1 MNDQTKILFYN
12 ARVIGAQNP
21 IDSGWCLIIDDHFD
35 SVGSGNAPAAVTE
48 SATSRIDCQGKSLLP
63 GFIDLHTHG
72 GLGADFVFGNAEEI
86 KSISA
91 FFARH
96 GVTGFL
102 ASTYAASKT
111 EISNA
116 IEIIGG
122 VVGNEPGAKILGIHL
137 EGPWLNPL
145 MAGAQSISNIRSAT
159 PEEALPYFDSGLI
172 RLVALAPEIIENQ
185 WLIAACISRNITLSA
200 GHTAAT
206 FAEMQVA
213 VQLGITQVTHCFN
226 AMGTMHHREP
236 GVVGAA
242 LSLPELRCELIAD
255 NIHVHPAVMDILVKA
270 KTPDGVILVT
280 DSISAVGMPDGV
292 YSLEGQQ
299 VTLANGSARLADG
312 ILAGSTLTM
321 DAALR
326 NFSAASHLPLEEI
339 WRCSSLNAAQA
350 IHLDDHKG
358 RIAPNYDADLV
369 LLDSNLHVQ
378 LTMIAGQICFD
389 AR

>member
-1 MNDQTKILFYN
+1 MKDQSNTLFYN
-12 ARVIGAQNP
+12 AQIMGASNK
-21 IDSGWCLIIDDHFD
+21 IDNGWCLTIGNHIE
-35 SVGSGNAPAAVTE
+35 SVGSGEAPDAIT
-48 SATSRIDCQGKSLLP
+48 STATTCIDCHGKTLVP

-72 GLGADFVFGNAEEI
+72 ALGADFVFSKAEELKGI
-86 KSISA
+86 TS

-96 GVTGFL
+96 GVTSFL
-102 ASTYAASKT
+102 ASTYAASQT
-111 EISNA
+111 EISAA
-116 IEIIGG
+116 IDTIRSVMGR
-122 VVGNEPGAKILGIHL
+122 EPGARILGIHL

-145 MAGAQSISNIRSAT
+145 MAGAQSMAHIRTAA
-159 PEEALPYFDSGLI
+159 PEEALPFLDSGLV

-185 WLIAACISRNITLSA
+185 WMIPACIGRNITVAA
-200 GHTAAT
+200 GHTTAT

-226 AMGTMHHREP
+226 AMGTLHHREP

-270 KTPDGVILVT
+270 KTAQGVILVT
-280 DSISAVGMPDGV
+280 DSISAVGMPEGI

-312 ILAGSTLTM
+312 TLAGSTLTM
-321 DAALR
+321 DAALC
-326 NFSAASHLPLEEI
+326 NFASATHLPLEEI
-339 WRCSSLNAAQA
+339 WMCSSLNAAQA
-350 IHLDDHKG
+350 IHMDDHKG

-369 LLDSNLHVQ
+369 LLDSNLHIQ
-378 LTMIAGQICFD
+378 LTMIEGQVCFD

>member
-1 MNDQTKILFYN
+1 MKDQPNILFCD
-12 ARVIGAQNP
+12 AKIIGASEP
-21 IDSGWCLIIDDHFD
+21 IDRGWCLIEGNRIH
-35 SVGSGNAPAAVTE
+35 SLGSGDAPQSFAHT
-48 SATSRIDCQGKSLLP
+48 SATRIDCHGSALLP

-72 GLGADFVFGNAEEI
+72 ALGADFVFGKTDEI
-86 KSISA
+86 KKISA
-91 FFARH
+91 FFASH

-102 ASTYAASKT
+102 ATTYAARQS
-111 EISNA
+111 EITAA
-116 IEIIGG
+116 IDTIQSVMGD
-122 VVGNEPGAKILGIHL
+122 EPGARILGIHL

-145 MAGAQSISNIRSAT
+145 NAGAQSIANIRAAT
-159 PEEALPYFDSGLI
+159 LEEALPYLGSGLI

-185 WLIAACISRNITLSA
+185 WMISACKGRNITVAA

-226 AMGTMHHREP
+226 AMGSLHHREP

-242 LSLPELRCELIAD
+242 LSMAELNCELIAD

-270 KTPDGVILVT
+270 KTPRGVILIT
-280 DSISAVGMPDGV
+280 DSISAAGMPDGI
-292 YSLEGQQ
+292 YSLEGQP
-299 VTLANGSARLADG
+299 VTLADGAARLADG
-312 ILAGSTLTM
+312 TLAGSTLTM

-326 NFSAASHLPLEEI
+326 NFEAATHLPLEEI
-339 WRCSSLNAAQA
+339 WMCSSLNAAQA
-350 IHLDDHKG
+350 IHLEERKG

-378 LTMIAGQICFD
+378 LTVIEGQVCFD